1 MKKRILSM
9 LLCIALIASMA
20 MGCAGG
26 SDKGG
31 SEANST
37 EAEGTNAEASGDE
50 EEYHIAIVTPT
61 LSTSEDEFRAG
72 EEMADKFPDIVTHL
86 TLPENFET
94 EVETCISTIVSAAD
108 DPLMKAVVVIT
119 GQSGLIPAFQQ
130 IKEKNP
136 DIITISAPIYDEP
149 DMMSE
154 YIDLNID
161 TNWIKRGETIP
172 TKAKEMGA
180 NTFVHYSFPTHLS
193 KPLVSARK
201 DMMQQTCE
209 ELGMEWVEVITPDP
223 QTGESVEAMQQFLR
237 EDIPRQIEKYGKDTN
252 IFGSNCPMYDVILDE
267 ALKLNFIVAEQ
278 CCPTP
283 TQAFPTVLG
292 LEIAEEDATNFDKIN
307 EMITEKVDA
316 AGMEGRISGWPIPVT
331 IYMPEF
337 GVYVAMEMIE
347 NDFDP
352 LQIDNL
358 KALTQEKFGID
369 ADYEKLEDNGTT
381 YDNYFVFI
389 MESIYY

>member
-1 MKKRILSM
+1 MKKKLLSV
-9 LLCIALIASMA
+9 LLCITMVAAMA
-20 MGCAGG
+20 MGCSGTSEKKGDASKTNTEKGED
-26 SDKGG
+26 SD
-31 SEANST
+31 A
-37 EAEGTNAEASGDE
+37 
-50 EEYHIAIVTPT
+50 YHVALVTPT

-72 EEMADKFPDIVTHL
+72 EEMASKFPDIVTHL

-94 EVETCISTIVSAAD
+94 EIETCISTIVSAAD
-108 DPLMKAVVVIT
+108 DPLMKAVVVIS

-149 DMMSE
+149 DMMSQ

-172 TKAKEMGA
+172 TKASDMGA
-180 NTFVHYSFPTHLS
+180 KTFVHYSFPTHLS

-201 DMMQQTCE
+201 EMMEKTSK

-223 QTGESVEAMQQFLR
+223 QTGDSVEAMQQFLR
-237 EDIPRQIEKYGKDTN
+237 EDIPRQIEKYGPDTN

-267 ALKLNFIVAEQ
+267 ALKLKFTVAEQ

-292 LEIAEEDATNFDKIN
+292 LEIGEEEATDFDKIN
-307 EMITEKVDA
+307 GMITEKVDA
-316 AGMEGRISGWPIPVT
+316 AGMKGRISGWPIPVT

-352 LQIDNL
+352 LNIDNL
-358 KALTQEKFGID
+358 TKLTEEKFGIGVEF
-369 ADYEKLEDNGTT
+369 EKLDDNGTT
-381 YDNYFVFI
+381 YDNYFVLI
-389 MESIYY
+389 MESIFY